1 MNKYINI
8 NQINNNCIQSEDK
21 EDTKISKLSKLYT
34 ILIVMIMFSGS
45 TFISEY
51 VMQISV
57 IIILLSVFIVRQ
69 KGIKKE
75 CYYMGINNKIVK
87 TIILFNLFLC
97 FQLLSAYSFKVTFV
111 FVLRFTAYTL
121 MLVFVMKPNIL
132 HYTMKVCKRY
142 SFIVSISIIITSLI
156 NGERSGGLVG
166 SYQYAGILMA
176 VCAGFYIVDYYTEKG
191 IHNVIG
197 LAFIIIALFIS
208 GKRSLSIF
216 TFAAYFVISFLYKGK
231 SKFIK
236 FSIMNTFL
244 ILIVSL
250 AFCFVPQVRTLIDR
264 FLYYSGDTTYN
275 GRTYYWDVAMDIWNN
290 NKLTG
295 IGMGNYSLYFDKF
308 YHRTGNLEAYD
319 AHNIYIQLLS
329 ETGLIGTGLI
339 IILLFISILRTY
351 KVVRLT
357 RKIKDKKIIQLMYYS
372 LYIQLWFIV
381 YGLSGNPIYDAS
393 EFFIYILGV
402 SILLS
407 VCKSINC
414 KVNKLKLF
422 NIVWGN
428 KSITY

>member
-1 MNKYINI
+1 MNKKIYTNKIST
-8 NQINNNCIQSEDK
+8 NCVKLENKKD
-21 EDTKISKLSKLYT
+21 EHISKLSKLYA
-34 ILIVMIMFSGS
+34 ILLVMAIFSGS
-45 TFISEY
+45 TFISDY
-51 VMQISV
+51 VMQLSIMMT
-57 IIILLSVFIVRQ
+57 LLSVFIVIQ

-75 CYYMGINNKIVK
+75 CYFIGINNKVTK
-87 TIILFNLFLC
+87 TIILFDLFLC

-111 FVLRFTAYTL
+111 FVLRFIAYTL
-121 MLVFVMKPNIL
+121 MLVFVMKPNVL
-132 HYTMKVCKRY
+132 HYIMKVCKGY

-156 NGERSGGLVG
+156 NGERSGGLLG
-166 SYQYAGILMA
+166 TYQYGGILMA
-176 VCAGFYIVDYYTEKG
+176 VCAGFYIVDYYTEKVTY
-191 IHNVIG
+191 NAIG

-208 GKRSLSIF
+208 GKRTLSIF

-231 SKFIK
+231 NKFIK
-236 FSIMNTFL
+236 LSIMNIFL
-244 ILIVSL
+244 ISIVGVG
-250 AFCFVPQVRTLIDR
+250 FCIIPQVRTLIDR

-275 GRTYYWDVAMDIWNN
+275 GRTYYWDVAVDIWNN
-290 NKLTG
+290 NKLSG

-319 AHNIYIQLLS
+319 AHNIYMQLLA

-351 KVVRLT
+351 KVIRLAH
-357 RKIKDKKIIQLMYYS
+357 KIKNKKIIQLMYYS

-393 EFFIYILGV
+393 EFLIYILGV

-407 VCKSINC
+407 VCKYLDC

-422 NIVWGN
+422 NIVWG
-428 KSITY
+428 K